1 MMFDVNVLRWFGM
14 AVKLGIVCSEF
25 NYNITHAMEERAME
39 HAKFMGVEVTKV
51 IRVPG
56 AFDMPLAVKK
66 LLERKDV
73 DGVVTLGAVLQG
85 ETGHDDIVAQNAAR
99 KMADLSLQYDKP
111 VTLGVSG
118 PGQSRLQAEARID
131 EYAKRAVEAAVK
143 LVGLMK

>member
-1 MMFDVNVLRWFGM
+1 M

-25 NYNITHAMEERAME
+25 NYNITHAMEERAIE

-66 LLERKDV
+66 LLEMKNV

-99 KMADLSLQYDKP
+99 KMTDLSLQYDKP
-111 VTLGVSG
+111 VALGVSG

-131 EYAKRAVEAAVK
+131 EYAKRAVEATVK
-143 LVGLMK
+143 LVERLK

>member
-1 MMFDVNVLRWFGM
+1 M

-25 NYNITHAMEERAME
+25 NYNITHAMEERALE

-66 LLERKDV
+66 LLEMKNV

-99 KMADLSLQYDKP
+99 KMTDLSLQYDKP
-111 VTLGVSG
+111 VALGVSG

-143 LVGLMK
+143 LVERLK